1 MQPWP
6 IRSWH
11 GVVAAALVLAGCGS
25 SAAGP
30 VGPAVRSTG
39 LSASASAAGTG
50 SSRPDPSRAGALAR
64 HLVAEMTVPPG
75 TKPFPAR
82 SLPRA
87 MRDTGP
93 PAGQGWVRAERVLL
107 APVTPAAAWAVVEAH
122 APFNE
127 PGAMGPAVVNGLTG
141 SSTLLPAPEPGVAA
155 AQVAVWAEPW
165 SHGTTLIA
173 AYAYATPRPV
183 RTAAEHLDPGRFST
197 VTVTVTTYIPHVRTT
212 TRTFT
217 SAAVIARLAA
227 FLNARPAAPQIAVPC
242 PAPAASYQLRFTAKA
257 GDPVLTVSDGCLTD
271 QIAVNGAQQPSVW
284 DNDGGLGKLVRSVLR
299 R

>member
-1 MQPWP
+1 
-6 IRSWH
+6 
-11 GVVAAALVLAGCGS
+11 
-25 SAAGP
+25 
-30 VGPAVRSTG
+30 
-39 LSASASAAGTG
+39 
-50 SSRPDPSRAGALAR
+50 
-64 HLVAEMTVPPG
+64 MTFPPG
-75 TKPFPAR
+75 TRPFPPG

-87 MRDTGP
+87 MRNPGP
-93 PAGQGWVRAERVLL
+93 PSDQGWVRAERVLL
-107 APVTPAAAWAVVEAH
+107 APVKPAAAWAVVLAH

-127 PGAMGPAVVNGLTG
+127 PGAMGADGVNGLAG
-141 SSTLLPAPEPGVAA
+141 SSTLLAAPEPGVAA

-165 SHGTTLIA
+165 SSGQTLIA

-183 RTAAEHLDPGRFST
+183 RTAAEHLDPARLLA
-197 VTVTVTTYIPHVRTT
+197 VTVTATTYIPHVRTT